1 MIQTYADEL
10 KKKYLFWG
18 VILQMLH
25 LVGLISIILVQL
37 NIFTSNGLSFA
48 FEFSFETT
56 FVFGWFVSLLL
67 ALVGFVFLFKKF
79 WFDYLWIAVIVVFK
93 SLNGHSLE
101 FEPSYLLVITNS
113 IHLVSSFDLGC
124 GFSVYHRL
132 LAKAKVIY
140 QNLFTD
146 VFKICII

>member
-48 FEFSFETT
+48 FEFSFETM
-56 FVFGWFVSLLL
+56 FVFGWFV
-67 ALVGFVFLFKKF
+67 F
-79 WFDYLWIAVIVVFK
+79 Y
-93 SLNGHSLE
+93 
-101 FEPSYLLVITNS
+101 
-113 IHLVSSFDLGC
+113 C
-124 GFSVYHRL
+124 
-132 LAKAKVIY
+132 
-140 QNLFTD
+140 
-146 VFKICII
+146 